1 MAEWSVR
8 RTRNPAIPGSVSTTT
23 WICSTVALTSNP
35 PVTFVNNQLVCL
47 RPVGIL
53 NNVMSN
59 LSYLFRL
66 FAGLL

>member
-1 MAEWSVR
+1 MVSASDSQSSDTGVR
-8 RTRNPAIPGSVSTTT
+8 LDHYLDLFYGSPEFKS
-23 WICSTVALTSNP
+23 S
-35 PVTFVNNQLVCL
+35 VTFVNNRLVCL